1 MPLVAYK
8 NIPSFTRLQQDGH
21 LILSEDRALRQ
32 DYRGLHIGLLNMMP
46 DAALEVTER
55 QFFRLIGRS
64 DRIMQFYMHP
74 FSIPGIERSSEAQSY
89 IDQYY
94 ESFEDI
100 KKIGLDALIITGANV
115 ASADLKESGFFEP
128 FQDVLDWAFKNVTS
142 VLCSCISTHAA
153 MLALYNES
161 RTPLTQK
168 LFGVYEH
175 RVNDALKPLTRGIN
189 TCFHAPHSRHNMI
202 AREQFIN
209 NNMLVLAESQD
220 AGVHLASSADG
231 LRLVCFQGHPE
242 YDRVS
247 LLKEF
252 KRDMNGYLN
261 KALDTRPALPQNH
274 INAAYAD
281 KFLALVDRIYQ
292 TGDLSLFN
300 EDLIQQY
307 IDNTW
312 QDTARSIIQNWVG
325 AVYQVTGFDRHQPFM
340 DKIDPENPLAT
351 VLI

>member
-8 NIPSFTRLQQDGH
+8 NIPSFARLAKDGH

-46 DAALEVTER
+46 DAALEITER

-64 DRIMQFYMHP
+64 DRIVQFYMHP
-74 FSIPGIERSSEAQSY
+74 FSIPGIKRSDDAKNY
-89 IDQYY
+89 IEQYY

-115 ASADLKESGFFEP
+115 PSPDLREADFFEP
-128 FQDVLDWAFKNVTS
+128 FQEVLDWAFKNVTS

-153 MLALYNES
+153 MLALYNET
-161 RTPLTQK
+161 RTRLPEK

-175 RVNDALKPLTRGIN
+175 QVNMPLQPLTRGIN
-189 TCFHAPHSRHNMI
+189 TKFDAPHSRHNMI
-202 AREQFIN
+202 TREQFIRN
-209 NNMLVLAESQD
+209 DMIVLAESQD
-220 AGVHLASSADG
+220 AGVHLASSNDG

-247 LLKEF
+247 LLKEY
-252 KRDMNGYLN
+252 KRDISLYINGKLEC
-261 KALDTRPALPQNH
+261 LPPMPSNY
-274 INAAYAD
+274 INADYRDAFMKLID
-281 KFLALVDRIYQ
+281 EIVQKKDI
-292 TGDLSLFN
+292 SLFDDDIVMPN
-300 EDLIQQY
+300 IE
-307 IDNTW
+307 NTW
-312 QDTARSIIQNWVG
+312 QCTARSIIQNWVG
-325 AVYQVTGFDRHQPFM
+325 AVYQVTGYDRHQPFM
-340 DKIDPENPLAT
+340 DKIDPSDPLKS